1 MSLLRRISQPSPEE
15 AKKKPRMPRAARDN
29 QSPPA
34 QIQRKQQMR
43 EMPETERERRGEL
56 RDHLFEKMLM
66 DLDQGDDAERTP
78 DTKRR
83 LEDRFNQLY
92 RQSGISLSPTEQKE
106 LYQELEDEILGFG
119 PLEAL
124 LRDDSI
130 TEIMV
135 NGPDIV
141 FVERKGRLVESGI
154 TFRDDA
160 HVQRVID
167 RIIRPLGRTIDRKW
181 PLVDARLPDGSR
193 VNAIIPPCAI
203 DGSSI
208 TIRKFPKETLGV
220 QNLVNW
226 GSLTPQMGEF
236 LKACVVSHL
245 NIVVSGG
252 TGSGKTTLLN
262 ILSSFIPSHERIVT
276 IEDSAELQL
285 QQRHV
290 VRLETKSADLDGTG
304 AVHIRDLVINS
315 LRMRPDRIIIGECR
329 GGEAL
334 DMLQAMNTGHD
345 GSLTTTHSNNPR
357 ACIKRLE
364 TLAMMSGMALPQQ
377 VIRQQIASAVHV
389 IVQQSRLR
397 DGSRKVMAISE
408 VQGME
413 GDTVVM
419 QDIFRFEDYGNDE
432 NGKVKGEHLPL
443 GVRPKFTPK
452 LEAAGFKLPPEVFM
466 ARRNKR
472 RRK

>member
-1 MSLLRRISQPSPEE
+1 M
-15 AKKKPRMPRAARDN
+15 A
-29 QSPPA
+29 
-34 QIQRKQQMR
+34 
-43 EMPETERERRGEL
+43 
-56 RDHLFEKMLM
+56 
-66 DLDQGDDAERTP
+66 
-78 DTKRR
+78 
-83 LEDRFNQLY
+83 
-92 RQSGISLSPTEQKE
+92 
-106 LYQELEDEILGFG
+106 
-119 PLEAL
+119 
-124 LRDDSI
+124 
-130 TEIMV
+130 
-135 NGPDIV
+135 
-141 FVERKGRLVESGI
+141 
-154 TFRDDA
+154 
-160 HVQRVID
+160 
-167 RIIRPLGRTIDRKW
+167 
-181 PLVDARLPDGSR
+181 
-193 VNAIIPPCAI
+193 
-203 DGSSI
+203 
-208 TIRKFPKETLGV
+208 
-220 QNLVNW
+220 
-226 GSLTPQMGEF
+226 EF

-290 VRLETKSADLDGTG
+290 VRLETKNAELDGSG

-364 TLAMMSGMALPQQ
+364 TLAMMSGMDLPQQ

-397 DGSRKVMAISE
+397 DGSRKVVAISE

-413 GDTVVM
+413 GNTVVM
-419 QDIFRFEDYGNDE
+419 QEIFRFEDYGNDE
-432 NGKVKGEHLPL
+432 NGKVMGEHVPL

-452 LEAAGFKLPPEVFM
+452 LEASGFKLPPEVFM
-466 ARRNKR
+466 ARRNSR